1 MLADA
6 IGEFL
11 DAVTEREFDEP
22 LLALLRAQGFTDIH
36 FLHGSYEFGK
46 DAIAKRVVDG
56 QLRQFVIQSKAG
68 DLNQSGWQSIVGQI
82 DLLKN
87 NTVAH
92 PNFDATLPRRAV
104 LVMTGRLVGGGLTVA
119 QNYEERSVGKGEPPL
134 EIWDRERLQEFLI
147 GAPDALLTGSVTG
160 PLLGVLAAIND
171 QEITDGDVERFSA
184 SWMRAGEVPTQ
195 ASAFEAALVAGRLA
209 HTSRKDL
216 AALTGLGLVRSVWA
230 SVHATEPPPLAA
242 LEMAEYGRQLFLVYA
257 KELWDE
263 AHGIEADGLN
273 GLNAAGGHFS
283 TYRVLAL
290 RLVELFGLLALAEAE
305 FAKPVAEWLKQF
317 FKTNPAASQPISDKW
332 GVSLIPAAVTLN
344 AIDPTAT
351 ADLLRRVTRWT
362 CDYYEGHGLGLAAAD
377 AEPQQEVDYLFGGAF
392 EHITLPKRK
401 LSYIAT
407 IVLDLAAALGHSA
420 SYDDAR
426 NDFLAV
432 DAGPGVPTPRDDV
445 DQYKVAGADVPLN
458 TAPNY
463 AEEWQHGD
471 DWHMAPHHRSAI
483 TDCYLGRIGRPWDQ
497 LAVSAVTR
505 DRHWVAAIRAQS
517 ADVAEVAAQALPSTE
532 PG

>member
-11 DAVTEREFDEP
+11 DGVTEREFDEP
-22 LLALLRAQGFTDIH
+22 LLALLRARGFTDIH

-46 DAIAKRVVDG
+46 DVIAKRVVEG
-56 QLRQFVIQSKAG
+56 QLTQFVIQSKAG

-92 PNFDATLPRRAV
+92 PNFDAALPRRAV

-119 QNYEERSVGKGEPPL
+119 QNYEERSVARGEPPL

-147 GAPDALLTGSVTG
+147 GAPDALLVGSVTG

-171 QEITDGDVERFSA
+171 RKITDAEVERLTA
-184 SWMRAGEVPTQ
+184 SWMRTGETPTH
-195 ASAFEAALVAGRLA
+195 AAALEAALVASRLA
-209 HTSRKDL
+209 HTGRKDL

-230 SVHATEPPPLAA
+230 SVHGTEAPPTAA

-257 KELWDE
+257 KETWDE
-263 AHGIEADGLN
+263 AQGIEAEGLN
-273 GLNAAGGHFS
+273 GLNAAGGHYS

-290 RLVELFGLLALAEAE
+290 RIVEMFGLLALADAE
-305 FAKPVAEWLKQF
+305 FTKPVVEWLRRF
-317 FKTNPAASQPISDKW
+317 FETNPGASQPISDRW
-332 GVSLIPAAVTLN
+332 AVSLIPATIVLN
-344 AIDPTAT
+344 AFDRTAT
-351 ADLLRRVTRWT
+351 DDLLRRVTRWT
-362 CDYYEGHGLGLAAAD
+362 CDYYDRDGLGLAAAD
-377 AEPQQEVDYLFGGAF
+377 AEPQQEVDYLLGGAF
-392 EHITLPKRK
+392 EHITLPRRK

-407 IVLDLAAALGHSA
+407 VVLDLAAALGQSA
-420 SYDDAR
+420 AYDDAR
-426 NDFLAV
+426 NDLLAV
-432 DAGPGVPTPRDDV
+432 DAGPGVPIPRDDV

-458 TAPNY
+458 TAPTY
-463 AEEWQHGD
+463 ADEWQQGD
-471 DWHMAPHHRSAI
+471 DWQMASHHRVAL
-483 TDCYLGRIGRPWDQ
+483 TDYYLGRIGRPWDQ

-505 DRHWVAAIRAQS
+505 DRHWVAAIRALA
-517 ADVAEVAAQALPSTE
+517 ADVAGSGA
-532 PG
+532 